1 MNNPA
6 IKRLAKELQ
15 EIQQFN
21 QIENDNDN
29 DDNCIEAAPLKV
41 TNWRWKGQ
49 CQIVFVGRFIW
60 MAFHIKRS
68 TEFSLL
74 GRIVPRKDP
83 LPIQLSL
90 QSTVNFFLDT
100 EWTLG
105 NWKEDLFVRD
115 GISSWNVA
123 TRMGK

>member
-41 TNWRWKGQ
+41 TN
-49 CQIVFVGRFIW
+49 
-60 MAFHIKRS
+60 
-68 TEFSLL
+68 
-74 GRIVPRKDP
+74 
-83 LPIQLSL
+83 
-90 QSTVNFFLDT
+90 
-100 EWTLG
+100 
-105 NWKEDLFVRD
+105 
-115 GISSWNVA
+115 
-123 TRMGK
+123 